1 MRFCGREQH
10 DGAQEMISNGGEGS
24 SMSNIYWQQVQ
35 HPGRP
40 NNGTVGLPSSPP
52 IPGILKGRVK
62 HEH

>member
-10 DGAQEMISNGGEGS
+10 EGTQEPSSNGGESS
-24 SMSNIYWQQVQ
+24 SMPNIYWQQVQ
-35 HPGRP
+35 HPARP
-40 NNGTVGLPSSPP
+40 NNGAVGLSSSPP